1 LDEKQLD
8 VQTSY
13 FRLTMSHN
21 AKGMMFVGM
30 MQWIIVFQISS
41 INLKDTCK
49 YMKVIEIAIV

>member
-1 LDEKQLD
+1 
-8 VQTSY
+8 
-13 FRLTMSHN
+13 MSHN